1 MNFWTF
7 NNISMDLKS
16 INTVKKNIW
25 SLNVFKGSSQYC
37 FLKKLEMYLN
47 WKATENATVDGVL

>member
-1 MNFWTF
+1 
-7 NNISMDLKS
+7 MDLKS